1 MKGWENAMESANKS
15 RKPLSQLS
23 DAELIALQYRAERHY
38 AGQIRACKPF
48 SDERKQI
55 THQAYR
61 EIDALMRERHARSPE
76 AEHELTYGAGESHF
90 ALLVQVAEHLRRKKE
105 RLQFFEAGIGRG
117 YIIQRMAALPFLS
130 VSGCDPYVDQPEEL
144 APFHVRQKPVYDA
157 LLSLSDGSIDLFYWN
172 DVMEHIPEDEIIATC
187 ALIKQK
193 LSPHGLLVTCT
204 PNRYRG
210 PHDITRLADP
220 GQKTAKGLHLKEYSL
235 SEVMQIYRKAELRAG
250 GAVFFNRLT
259 RSNKV
264 LFRFA
269 SLWCRLRVILEFCA
283 HRLPLPARIRSSIR
297 FYICDDFSIARR

>member
-48 SDERKQI
+48 SDERKRI

-61 EIDALMRERHARSPE
+61 AIDELMRERRARSPE
-76 AEHELTYGAGESHF
+76 SEGEIAYGASETHF
-90 ALLVQVAEHLRRKKE
+90 DILAQVIAHLHARKK
-105 RLQFFEAGIGRG
+105 RLLFFEAGPGHG
-117 YIIQRMAALPFLS
+117 YIIRRIARLPHVS
-130 VSGCDPYVDQPEEL
+130 VSGCDTYVNRPEDM
-144 APFHVRQKPVYDA
+144 ASFNVQQKPVYDA
-157 LLSLSDGSIDLFYWN
+157 LLSFPDSIIDLFYWN
-172 DVMEHIPEDEIIATC
+172 DVMEHIPEDEIVATC
-187 ALIKQK
+187 ALIKKK

-204 PNRYRG
+204 PNRHRG

-235 SEVMQIYRKAELRAG
+235 GEVMQIYRKAELRAG

-259 RSNKV
+259 RSNMA
-264 LFRFA
+264 LFRFS
-269 SLWCRLRVILEFCA
+269 SLWCWLRVILEFCA
-283 HRLPLPARIRSSIR
+283 HRLPLPAKMRRSIC